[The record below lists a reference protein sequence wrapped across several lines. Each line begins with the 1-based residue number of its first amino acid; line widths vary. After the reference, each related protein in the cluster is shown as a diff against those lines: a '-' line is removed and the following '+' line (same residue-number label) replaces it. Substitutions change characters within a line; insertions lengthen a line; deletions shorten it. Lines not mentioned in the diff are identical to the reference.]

1 VRNGVS
7 EFVTFVMRQFVPI
20 EFPAFIWTIFLPHA
34 STSDIKILN
43 KAALSCMGSHAV
55 VWRSLAGISVLHFHY
70 GAAMASG
77 VTRVIHRCEEAQES
91 GYLGK

>member
-1 VRNGVS
+1 
-7 EFVTFVMRQFVPI
+7 M
-20 EFPAFIWTIFLPHA
+20 L
-34 STSDIKILN
+34 SDIKILH
-43 KAALSCMGSHAV
+43 KTAVWSSVVCGSHAV
-55 VWRSLAGISVLHFHY
+55 VWRSLAGISVLLFHY